1 MKVRMT
7 VKRHMPC
14 SRRLMVLSA
23 FLALFGGV
31 GEAASLSLTASTTTP
46 NVGQT
51 FTVTINIQSA
61 PPFAFWGDVL
71 RFDNNFLELTGQAAG
86 SYGTFVPDT
95 RGFSAFN
102 AGGEV
107 RTGGYAFSNNTGGN
121 GTLGVFTFKA
131 LRAGT
136 TQITTV
142 NKAAGEPFGAV
153 LRPLAGGDVPPA
165 IAGPLTIV
173 IGGTS
178 TVPVKS
184 DFDGDRKADI
194 LLRHP
199 SNGGVYL
206 WLMK

>member
-1 MKVRMT
+1 MNAC
-7 VKRHMPC
+7 MPG
-14 SRRLMVLSA
+14 SGRALVLSTV
-23 FLALFGGV
+23 LALFGGMA
-31 GEAASLSLTASTTTP
+31 EAASLSITASTTTP

-51 FTVTINIQSA
+51 FNVTINIQSV

-71 RFDNNFLELTGQAAG
+71 RFDNTFLELTGQAAG
-86 SYGTFVPDT
+86 SYRTFVPDS
-95 RGFSAFN
+95 RGLSAFN

-107 RTGGYAFSNNTGGN
+107 RTGGYTLSNNAGGT

-131 LRAGT
+131 LKAGT
-136 TQITTV
+136 TQITTL
-142 NKAAGEPFGAV
+142 NKTAGEPFGAV
-153 LRPLAGGDVPPA
+153 LRPLAGGDVPPV

-173 IGGTS
+173 IGGLPAA
-178 TVPVKS
+178 PVKS

>member
-1 MKVRMT
+1 MIGRMT
-7 VKRHMPC
+7 VKVRRTC
-14 SRRLMVLSA
+14 SRWAVVLSTV
-23 FLALFGGV
+23 LALLGGV
-31 GEAASLSLTASTTTP
+31 AEAAGLSLTASTTTP
-46 NVGQT
+46 GVGET

-61 PPFAFWGDVL
+61 PPFAFWGEVL
-71 RFDNNFLELTGQAAG
+71 RFDKNFLELTSQAAG

-95 RGFSAFN
+95 RGLSAFN

-107 RTGGYAFSNNTGGN
+107 RTGGYSFSNNTGGA
-121 GTLGVFTFKA
+121 GTLGVFTFRA

-142 NKAAGEPFGAV
+142 NKAASEPFGAV
-153 LRPLAGGDVPPA
+153 LRPLAGGDLPPV

-178 TVPVKS
+178 SVPVKH

-194 LLRHP
+194 LFRDP
-199 SNGGVYL
+199 SNGAVYL
-206 WLMK
+206 WLMQ